1 VGAREGGEKREQQ
14 ETMSMHQNLRVV
26 GVVLLAMAAVGAS
39 REGTPGERGRRACRP
54 TARVRGYLAAM
65 RLHTAQTA
73 DSIVRQR
80 RVGRVRPGIDVLLTD
95 SAQLVVGR
103 RVGLITN
110 QSGIDRNGVPTI
122 DRLARFPGVRLA
134 ALFAPEHGIRGVLDE
149 AVRDTVDPATGIP
162 IYSLY
167 GARPVAPTPGQLRN
181 LDVLVVDLQD
191 VGTRTWT
198 YVTTTILAMR
208 AARTAGKRILVLDR
222 PNPIGCVVRGPVLDT
237 AYASFIGPL
246 PVPLRHGMTMGE
258 LARFANAELRI
269 GADLVVVPVSGW
281 RRCQWLDETGLP
293 FVRPSPNLPDIGA
306 LSWYP
311 GTVLF
316 EATNLSSG
324 RGTDAPFRQVG
335 APWLDARRVA
345 QRMAERF
352 GVRLLTVRFTP
363 RDPGDGKYGDTL
375 VNGVQFAAFDRA
387 RGDAIRD
394 ALRLLGVIGEVHPGQ
409 FRVDSVGVARRL
421 GVRATSG
428 KVEWP
433 DEVRA
438 FLARRRP
445 YLLYR

>member
-1 VGAREGGEKREQQ
+1 VAQ
-14 ETMSMHQNLRVV
+14 
-26 GVVLLAMAAVGAS
+26 
-39 REGTPGERGRRACRP
+39 RP
-54 TARVRGYLAAM
+54 TPQNR
-65 RLHTAQTA
+65 
-73 DSIVRQR
+73 
-80 RVGRVRPGIDVLLTD
+80 RVRPGIDVLLTD

-103 RVGLITN
+103 RIGLITN
-110 QSGIDRNGVPTI
+110 QSGIDRNGVSTI
-122 DRLARFPGVRLA
+122 DRLARFPGVRLT
-134 ALFAPEHGIRGVLDE
+134 ALFAPEHGIRGLSRPGESIADS
-149 AVRDTVDPATGIP
+149 VDIATGLP

-167 GARPVAPTPGQLRN
+167 GASRGAPTAGQLAQV
-181 LDVLVVDLQD
+181 DVLVVDLQD
-191 VGTRTWT
+191 VGMRTWT

-222 PNPIGCVVRGPVLDT
+222 PNPIGCVVRGPLLDT

-324 RGTDAPFRQVG
+324 RGTAAPFSQVG

-375 VNGVQFAAFDRA
+375 VNGVRFAAFDRV

-394 ALRLLGVIGEVHPGQ
+394 ALRLLGVIGEVHPGRL
-409 FRVDSVGVARRL
+409 RVDSVGVARRL

-433 DEVRA
+433 DEVRD
-438 FLARRRP
+438 FLVRRRP

>member
-1 VGAREGGEKREQQ
+1 
-14 ETMSMHQNLRVV
+14 MHQNLRVA
-26 GVVLLAMAAVGAS
+26 GVVVLVMAAVGAS
-39 REGTPGERGRRACRP
+39 REGAPGEHGRRACRP
-54 TARVRGYLAAM
+54 TVRARGPLSATR
-65 RLHTAQTA
+65 RRTA
-73 DSIVRQR
+73 DSTVRQR

-122 DRLARFPGVRLA
+122 DRLTRFPGVRLT
-134 ALFAPEHGIRGVLDE
+134 ALFAPEHGIRGLARPGEPIADG
-149 AVRDTVDPATGIP
+149 VDIATGLP

-167 GARPVAPTPGQLRN
+167 GASRGAPTAEQLAQV
-181 LDVLVVDLQD
+181 DVLVVDLQD

-198 YVTTTILAMR
+198 FVTTTILAMR
-208 AARTAGKRILVLDR
+208 AARGAGKRILVLDR
-222 PNPIGCVVRGPVLDT
+222 PNPIGCVVRGPLLDT

-324 RGTDAPFRQVG
+324 RGTDAPFSQVG

-345 QRMAERF
+345 QRMDARF

-375 VNGVQFAAFDRA
+375 VNGVQFAAFDRV

-409 FRVDSVGVARRL
+409 LRIDSVGVARRL
-421 GVRATSG
+421 GVRAMSG